1 MSYYHFDRLSALDAM
16 FLQIE
21 DPNVHMHV
29 AAIALFE
36 MGPLANPNGTLAFDR
51 ILEKIESALG
61 LSPRF
66 KQKLAQV
73 PLTGDPVWV
82 DDPRFNLSY
91 HVRHTSLPHPGSTRA
106 LKRLAGRILSQKLDR
121 NKSLWEMW
129 VVEGV
134 EDGKFAI
141 IAKAHH
147 CMVDGISGFD
157 LFTGMLRLDP
167 DPTVE
172 PIPKWYPRPAPTPR
186 RLFFDELRH
195 RVELPLSLITSAP
208 QMIRHPLET
217 LEDARETLSGL
228 WETISAGL
236 EPTMSTSLN
245 PEIGPY
251 RRFDWTRTEIAAI
264 DEIRSQL
271 GGTLNDVVLATAA
284 GAIGRFLR
292 RRGQR
297 TDGTFRAQIPVS
309 TRTASERGQ
318 AGNRVVMLM
327 AELPIDE
334 TDPCERLHRVI
345 ETTTKLKQSRQRAG
359 VEFLERVGDQAA
371 ASLWQAFARFA
382 TWQRS
387 FNVVITNVPGPP
399 RPVYLL
405 GARMLAI
412 HPLVPLAFNQ
422 ALGIALFSYD
432 GALLW
437 GINSDWDAMPDVHD
451 LTGFIDEEFEALHK
465 AAVTSTTTA
474 TPVQVTQSAPSN

>member
-36 MGPLANPNGTLAFDR
+36 MGPLANPDGTLAFDR
-51 ILEKIESALG
+51 ILDKIESSLG
-61 LSPRF
+61 VSPRF
-66 KQKLAQV
+66 KQKLDHV

-91 HVRHTSLPHPGSTRA
+91 HVRHTSLPRPGSTRA

-134 EDGKFAI
+134 EDGRFAI

-157 LFTGMLRLDP
+157 LFTGMLRLDR

-172 PIPKWYPRPAPTPR
+172 SIPKWYPRPAPSPG
-186 RLFFDELRH
+186 RLFFEELR
-195 RVELPLSLITSAP
+195 RRAELPLWLIASAP
-208 QMIRHPLET
+208 QLVERPLEI

-228 WETISAGL
+228 RETISAGL
-236 EPTMSTSLN
+236 EPTMATSLN

-251 RRFDWTRTEIAAI
+251 RRFDWTRTEITAI

-297 TDGTFRAQIPVS
+297 TDDGIFRAQIPVS
-309 TRTASERGQ
+309 IRKASERGQ

-334 TDPCERLHRVI
+334 SDPCERLYRVI

-359 VEFLERVGDQAA
+359 VEFLERVGDRAA
-371 ASLWQAFARFA
+371 AIVWQLFARYA

-387 FNVVITNVPGPP
+387 FNVVITNVPGPA

-412 HPLVPLAFNQ
+412 HPLVPLAFN
-422 ALGIALFSYD
+422 
-432 GALLW
+432 
-437 GINSDWDAMPDVHD
+437 
-451 LTGFIDEEFEALHK
+451 
-465 AAVTSTTTA
+465 
-474 TPVQVTQSAPSN
+474 